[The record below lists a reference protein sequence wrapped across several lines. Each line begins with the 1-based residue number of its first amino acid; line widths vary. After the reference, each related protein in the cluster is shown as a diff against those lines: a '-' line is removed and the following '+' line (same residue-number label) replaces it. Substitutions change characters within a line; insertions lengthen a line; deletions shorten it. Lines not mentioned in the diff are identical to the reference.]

1 MGLGSSRRS
10 DDRLAHSLRQLNVM
24 TWLTF
29 LVIAVMIALVAALF
43 GLQPKGGRKVAG
55 TQLMAV
61 GRIVLVIGILI
72 VGWLILR

>member
-1 MGLGSSRRS
+1 
-10 DDRLAHSLRQLNVM
+10 M

>member
-1 MGLGSSRRS
+1 
-10 DDRLAHSLRQLNVM
+10 M

-29 LVIAVMIALVAALF
+29 LLVAVMIALVAALF

-61 GRIVLVIGILI
+61 GRVVLALGILI
-72 VGWLILR
+72 VGWLMLR